1 LVIVRIQIVM
11 AFLALSQHIE
21 LLGRILPAVRVALP
35 QKRVSGIGASRA
47 AVVVTPCGYELHPV
61 MNLDKRKFMECE
73 AIKCSGCERPKRL
86 GECSES
92 FSLRLQEKCVA

>member
-1 LVIVRIQIVM
+1 
-11 AFLALSQHIE
+11 
-21 LLGRILPAVRVALP
+21 
-35 QKRVSGIGASRA
+35 
-47 AVVVTPCGYELHPV
+47 